1 MSQSAKQRAA
11 SLKNLAK
18 ARAAHKG
25 KTSRSKG
32 SRGAAP
38 HNQLHAHL
46 ATVHQAASP
55 VATRTNRLRKVT
67 LHL

>member
-18 ARAAHKG
+18 ARAAHRG

-32 SRGAAP
+32 SSGA